1 VGRVVC
7 SIFPILCA
15 DIVTPIFSADKNLD
29 NYERYDVLA
38 GHDPGK
44 LFNIYK

>member
-7 SIFPILCA
+7 SIIPSLCD
-15 DIVTPIFSADKNLD
+15 DIVTPIVSADKNLD

-44 LFNIYK
+44 PFNIYK